1 MKQRINR
8 RNYINNFVKIP
19 KNADRNFWI
28 KEMVI
33 FKKLE
38 AIYGIEFLSQ
48 FVPPEKVVSLAIFYS
63 DYGKKKLE
71 SYKNQFYYRPQAVDA
86 PVISEKVGN
95 DAEIKTKQTLRE
107 FLS

>member
-19 KNADRNFWI
+19 KNADRNFWV
-28 KEMVI
+28 KEMVL

-38 AIYGIEFLSQ
+38 VIYGIEFLSQ
-48 FVPPEKVVSLAIFYS
+48 FVPPEKVASFALFFS

-71 SYKNQFYYRPQAVDA
+71 SYKNQFYYRPQTIDA
-86 PVISEKVGN
+86 PLISEKVGN
-95 DAEIKTKQTLRE
+95 DAEIKIKQTLRE